1 MTFSEIELSVVYK
14 GKKKSDLEMM
24 RSSQDIYSVLLSL
37 YNKGSIN
44 WTEETI
50 LLCMNRA
57 NKIIGYSRLS
67 TGGITGAIMDTRVIF
82 TTALNCAGTTSII
95 ISHNHPS
102 GNLLPSRADD
112 EITKKIKAA
121 GEIIDIALIDHI
133 IVTDEGYY
141 SYADEHKL

>member
-1 MTFSEIELSVVYK
+1 MTFPEIEISVTYK
-14 GKKKSDLEMM
+14 GTKKCDLKTI
-24 RSSQDIYSVLLSL
+24 RHSQDLYDVLLLL

-44 WTEETI
+44 WTEEVI
-50 LLCMNRA
+50 LLCLNRA

-67 TGGITGAIMDTRVIF
+67 TGGITGTVMDPRVIF

-102 GNLLPSRADD
+102 GGLQPSRADD
-112 EITKKIKAA
+112 LITEKIKNGGELIEIT
-121 GEIIDIALIDHI
+121 LLDHI